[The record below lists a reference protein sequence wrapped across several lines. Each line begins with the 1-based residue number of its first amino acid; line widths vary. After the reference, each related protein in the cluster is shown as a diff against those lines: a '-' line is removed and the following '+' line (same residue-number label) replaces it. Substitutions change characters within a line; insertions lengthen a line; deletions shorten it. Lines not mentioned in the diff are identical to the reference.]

1 MQPLAFRLIAK
12 AKCNDAS
19 RDSNTLE
26 TRKWQTLNAKDERD
40 FTTVLFIPISAIG
53 GEWDAHE
60 GPSSPLGWLWKKL
73 AGSYYCYTAKWLYL
87 CRFKLWPSCCS
98 LFFFFCLFFSVW
110 HVCHQGR
117 ARKKRLFYPL
127 WELHMCSTARSAG
140 KACVLTRPLWLYFFL
155 DLVSNSALTECCFE
169 LGFKY

>member
-40 FTTVLFIPISAIG
+40 FATVLFIPISAIG

-87 CRFKLWPSCCS
+87 RRFKLWPSCCFLFCFV
-98 LFFFFCLFFSVW
+98 LFFPCATLSSGT
-110 HVCHQGR
+110 CPD
-117 ARKKRLFYPL
+117 PL

-140 KACVLTRPLWLYFFL
+140 KACVLTRPLWLYFFFRF
-155 DLVSNSALTECCFE
+155 S
-169 LGFKY
+169 FKLSSDWMLFWVRF

>member
-1 MQPLAFRLIAK
+1 MAMQPLAFRLIAK

-40 FTTVLFIPISAIG
+40 FTTVLFIPISVIG

-98 LFFFFCLFFSVW
+98 LFFFFLV
-110 HVCHQGR
+110 
-117 ARKKRLFYPL
+117 
-127 WELHMCSTARSAG
+127 
-140 KACVLTRPLWLYFFL
+140 FFL
-155 DLVSNSALTECCFE
+155 CGTFVIRDVPEKNVFFIPCESCTCAVPPGQLARLVF
-169 LGFKY
+169 